1 MHSTT
6 TNVKTLEV
14 RFVEAVKLEDLHAV
28 KELIELAD
36 INRDVVRGSL
46 KYLRKNVVLA
56 AYLIGKGADV
66 KLPNL
71 LKDVI
76 LTCTPQLMAFF
87 IEEGCLLIMSK
98 DKGCTHLIDVLFT
111 QYDSHLTEKLELLLR
126 HNAPFSIRYGNC
138 FDNTPFAIALQGN
151 LNRNQKESMLAFKLM
166 YHYKHSVLC
175 DVGLLVLQRVN
186 EIETDKQRTIVGFWD
201 PQRAERLRYYADIML
216 LHPKGVTY
224 QYGAQQVLHFIG
236 YKSIY
241 CQKTCNNVRLAAEKI
256 AAEKARQSEEKLA
269 EERRIADFESKIAQS
284 RVASEEVARQAAA
297 RKKLEKDTAE
307 KARQAQNA
315 LREKL
320 QQEQQQQEELR
331 VRIAEEIR
339 LKLDYERKDK
349 IAQIAQEREERRRVV
364 DIECRRQQEVTERLR
379 LAEIEEA
386 QRLAAERDR
395 VAQRLAA
402 ERDRVA
408 QRLAAECDRVAAE
421 QEAERQRIL
430 AEEAKQKTDL
440 VLQITMGTDESLK
453 VALDLIRGKTPLNI
467 TDNKNRTPLHLAAMM
482 GHRAIVRA
490 LLMKQ
495 IDRELRD
502 IHDNRAEDL
511 AKDDATRQVFLEV
524 PSNQKIYTREFQ
536 TAHNIRDA
544 AREAQDPRAKAYL
557 DKAYHRE
564 QKTAGRRVFSQVNT
578 RVAHDSYDLHA
589 METEPAKDMVKKL
602 IADQRRLANRSGCTR
617 VVTLILGRGNHS
629 TDGNPSINPA
639 IRGMLMKRNIDF
651 HDQGMNDGAI
661 EVRFTPLTT
670 DDTSSVT
677 DSIST
682 SN

>member
-1 MHSTT
+1 MTT
-6 TNVKTLEV
+6 VKTLEM
-14 RFVEAVKLEDLHAV
+14 RFVEAVQADDIVTV
-28 KELIELAD
+28 KELLDFGGIKPETV
-36 INRDVVRGSL
+36 RDSL
-46 KYLRKNVVLA
+46 RHLRKSVELA
-56 AYLIGKGADV
+56 AYLIDKGADV
-66 KLPNL
+66 KAPEL
-71 LKDVI
+71 LVNVMSGCTLDVMRFLIEKGCPLLVNHYGCGGYDKDGKWVWVAGK
-76 LTCTPQLMAFF
+76 CDNNR
-87 IEEGCLLIMSK
+87 EKIMSML
-98 DKGCTHLIDVLFT
+98 GC
-111 QYDSHLTEKLELLLR
+111 Q
-126 HNAPFSIRYGNC
+126 
-138 FDNTPFAIALQGN
+138 
-151 LNRNQKESMLAFKLM
+151 
-166 YHYKHSVLC
+166 
-175 DVGLLVLQRVN
+175 
-186 EIETDKQRTIVGFWD
+186 W
-201 PQRAERLRYYADIML
+201 
-216 LHPKGVTY
+216 
-224 QYGAQQVLHFIG
+224 
-236 YKSIY
+236 
-241 CQKTCNNVRLAAEKI
+241 
-256 AAEKARQSEEKLA
+256 EEKLDIITDFWWEQQRRPGA
-269 EERRIADFESKIAQS
+269 VKNQDISACKFICCEITNTACSNARERKRIAAYEKK
-284 RVASEEVARQAAA
+284 VAAA
-297 RKKLEKDTAE
+297 AA
-307 KARQAQNA
+307 KAKSERDKAQKALQAQKA
-315 LREKL
+315 IEETLR
-320 QQEQQQQEELR
+320 QEQ
-331 VRIAEEIR
+331 
-339 LKLDYERKDK
+339 
-349 IAQIAQEREERRRVV
+349 
-364 DIECRRQQEVTERLR
+364 ERLV
-379 LAEIEEA
+379 
-386 QRLAAERDR
+386 AER
-395 VAQRLAA
+395 
-402 ERDRVA
+402 
-408 QRLAAECDRVAAE
+408 DRVAAE
-421 QEAERQRIL
+421 QEAERRRL
-430 AEEAKQKTDL
+430 AAEEAKQKTDL
-440 VLQITMGTDESLK
+440 VLQITLDTDESLK
-453 VALDLIRGKTPLNI
+453 IALDLIRDKSPLNI

-495 IDRELRD
+495 VDRELRD
-502 IHDNRAEDL
+502 IHENRAEDL